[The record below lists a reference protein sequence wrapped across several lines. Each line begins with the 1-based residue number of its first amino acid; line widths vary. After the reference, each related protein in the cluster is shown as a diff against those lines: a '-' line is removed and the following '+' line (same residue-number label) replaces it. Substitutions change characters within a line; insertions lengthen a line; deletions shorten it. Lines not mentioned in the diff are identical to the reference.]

1 MSRVDFL
8 TDEEYYSLNEQG
20 RLLVDITAATKA
32 GDYEKATLLRQ
43 NLIIPAE
50 ALMALKRT
58 RGAEAIISRKLRTE
72 TAEAKY
78 GKDWLNH

>member
-1 MSRVDFL
+1 MPL
-8 TDEEYYSLNEQG
+8 TPEQYNQLDDQG
-20 RLLVDITAATKA
+20 KLLADITAATQA
-32 GDYEKATLLRQ
+32 GDYEKAALLRQ

-58 RGAEAIISRKLRTE
+58 RGAQAIIDRKLRTE

-78 GKDWLNH
+78 GKDWLNQ